1 MESGALSLFSA
12 LFVCVIAISNFSLH
26 KIEEGHV
33 GVYFRG
39 GALLQVCTNYGAHK
53 YYDTALRGRYIEI
66 FYKEFFIR
74 N

>member
-39 GALLQVCTNYGAHK
+39 GALLQVCTNNGAHT
-53 YYDTALRGRYIEI
+53 YVL
-66 FYKEFFIR
+66 
-74 N
+74 